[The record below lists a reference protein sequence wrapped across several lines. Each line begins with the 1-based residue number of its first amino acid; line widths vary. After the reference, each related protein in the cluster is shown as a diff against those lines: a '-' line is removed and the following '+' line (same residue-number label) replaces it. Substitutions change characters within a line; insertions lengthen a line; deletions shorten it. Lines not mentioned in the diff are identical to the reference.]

1 MNLIKK
7 TFQFG
12 NQTVSLETGVIAR
25 QATGAVM
32 ASIGDTCVLVTV
44 VGKKEADANRPFF
57 PLTINYQEKT
67 YAAGKIPGGFFKR
80 EGRPTER
87 ETLICRLIDR
97 PLRPLFPNGF
107 MNEVQVIANV
117 VSLDKEI
124 DSDIVAMLGASAAI
138 AISGIRVNAP
148 IGAARVGYKDGEY
161 LLNPSATELAD
172 SELDL
177 VVAGTDK
184 AVLMV
189 ESEAKEL
196 SEQVMLDAVVF
207 GHDQMQ
213 SAITAIKE
221 FAAEAAKPA
230 WDWKAPEVNQ
240 ELSDKVSAHAREDIT
255 AAYQIADK
263 MERYKKIGE
272 LKDATVEVYS
282 TKQEKDEKH
291 DLFFD
296 WPGEY

>member
-7 TFQFG
+7 TFQYG
-12 NQTVSLETGVIAR
+12 NHTVSLETGVIAR

-32 ASIGDTCVLVTV
+32 VSMGDTSVLVTV
-44 VGKKEADANRPFF
+44 VGKKEQDPGRDFF

-80 EGRPTER
+80 EGRSTER

-97 PLRPLFPNGF
+97 PLRPLFPKGF

-117 VSLDKEI
+117 VSMDKEI
-124 DSDIVAMLGASAAI
+124 DSDIVAMIGASAAI
-138 AISGIRVNAP
+138 AISGIPFNGP

-161 LLNPSATELAD
+161 LLNPTATELAD
-172 SELDL
+172 SDLDL

-207 GHDQMQ
+207 GHDQCR
-213 SAITAIKE
+213 
-221 FAAEAAKPA
+221 
-230 WDWKAPEVNQ
+230 
-240 ELSDKVSAHAREDIT
+240 L
-255 AAYQIADK
+255 
-263 MERYKKIGE
+263 
-272 LKDATVEVYS
+272 L
-282 TKQEKDEKH
+282 
-291 DLFFD
+291 
-296 WPGEY
+296 